1 MIQDI
6 FGDCK
11 KQLRAA
17 LKHKKHSFRFFTLAT
32 SSSEK
37 GTHLRTVVL
46 RDFDPEQMQ
55 FTIFTD
61 TRSKKV
67 ADLNRIPNA
76 QFLFYDGTRLIQLV
90 VDAVM
95 ISSTDETSLYHSLP
109 EPSKKDYASEQ
120 TPGTPIDAPDQIS
133 HDFSKGNFTKIVF
146 QAERLEYLRL
156 KRPNHIRAE
165 FRASD
170 HWKGQF
176 LAP

>member
-1 MIQDI
+1 MLQNILE
-6 FGDCK
+6 DCK
-11 KQLRAA
+11 KQLFSA
-17 LKHKKHSFRFFTLAT
+17 LKHKKHPFRFFTLAT
-32 SSSEK
+32 SSPEGGS
-37 GTHLRTVVL
+37 HLRTVVL

-67 ADLNRIPNA
+67 ADLNRAANA

-90 VDAVM
+90 VDAEMV
-95 ISSTDETSLYHSLP
+95 SSTNNTTEYQSLP
-109 EPSKKDYASEQ
+109 EPSKKDYASKQ
-120 TPGTPIDAPDQIS
+120 TPGTPIDAPDHIS

-146 QAERLEYLRL
+146 QAERLEHLRL

-170 HWKGQF
+170 HWKGRF